1 MSREYWRL
9 NKLGRSSFVAG
20 YVADGL
26 FADERW
32 CWRVFSL
39 FDFCLFT
46 PSSVFRRGGTAVT
59 SSACDG
65 SGEADDEPA
74 LRSRSSSRRFIF
86 LPDNSSIL
94 KIPGEAGEQQVGKL
108 LTIIPLGNSI
118 LDSPPLSEV
127 WYLRPVL
134 IRVCAGTE
142 GTTGTL
148 CRVGRR
154 GASEGVRVALLALHC
169 ESEGVLRVDQLMEE
183 LAVAKVE
190 VFGCLS
196 WKNKVQLSRRE
207 RWRITV
213 GQEGY
218 INITLH

>member
-9 NKLGRSSFVAG
+9 NKFDRSSFVAG

-26 FADERW
+26 FADERC

-46 PSSVFRRGGTAVT
+46 PSSVFRRGWTGVT
-59 SSACDG
+59 SSACDC

-86 LPDNSSIL
+86 LPDDSSIL
-94 KIPGEAGEQQVGKL
+94 KVPAEAGKQQGGKL
-108 LTIIPLGNSI
+108 LTIIPLGNSV
-118 LDSPPLSEV
+118 LDSPSLSKV

-142 GTTGTL
+142 GTTGAL
-148 CRVGRR
+148 CRVGRG
-154 GASEGVRVALLALHC
+154 GAREGVWVTLLALHC
-169 ESEGVLRVDQLMEE
+169 ESKGILRVDQLMKV
-183 LAVAKVE
+183 LAEAKVE
-190 VFGCLS
+190 VRRCLR
-196 WKNKVQLSRRE
+196 VYLFMG
-207 RWRITV
+207 RIMDSLV
-213 GQEGY
+213 EE
-218 INITLH
+218 NDEE